1 METKKSKR
9 ADLEKKRLMFTQI
22 GLIVSLALAWMV
34 FETKSYGNQEVKSY
48 DGPIE
53 IVPDELVPV
62 TIQEKPQ
69 PPIEKPKVAS
79 QITVIDDKMEFD
91 DDVVIDVNVTTDEP
105 IEPTVFIEIPEEEIN
120 EETPFIIVETMPV
133 FPGGTE
139 KLLKYVAENV
149 RYPQLA
155 REMGIQG
162 RVFVSFIVEKDG
174 SISNVALLRGIG
186 SGCDEEAIRVVKSM
200 PKWNPG
206 IQCGRAVRVSCN
218 LPINFKLK

>member
-53 IVPDELVPV
+53 VVPDELVPV

-69 PPIEKPKVAS
+69 PIEKPKVAS

-91 DDVVIDVNVTTDEP
+91 DEVIIDVAINDDEP
-105 IEPTVFIEIPEEEIN
+105 IEPTEFVEIADEEIV
-120 EETPFIIVETMPV
+120 EEIPFIIVETMPE

-139 KLLKYVAENV
+139 KLMEYVAKSV

-155 REMGIQG
+155 REMGVQG
-162 RVFVSFIVEKDG
+162 RVFISFVVEKDG

-200 PKWNPG
+200 PKWSPG
-206 IQCGRAVRVSCN
+206 LQCGRVVRVSYN